1 MTGDEEAG
9 EAGKEEAE
17 EEQEDAAHEE
27 AGEERG
33 VAWGDK
39 GVGEDGGRGKRLAFE
54 G

>member
-27 AGEERG
+27 VVTGRSRRRTRG
-33 VAWGDK
+33 
-39 GVGEDGGRGKRLAFE
+39 GVGR
-54 G
+54 